1 MCCGYARTQGDQFNN
16 EDGSETNLIW
26 IGLFLNFELV
36 DVVQSMEW
44 QVQSFQP
51 FICPCAKVEFISTL
65 LKRVEN
71 RRREEQCGEGKR
83 KKANKASRT
92 WRWPSCPFLRAVPCR
107 IFTQLA
113 KGLGKASSHF
123 LLLFH
128 RCLLLSV
135 SVSFIFRHSPFASR
149 HQAIDSLSSHSVVS
163 FSLRLRAERV
173 SLYRGE

>member
-1 MCCGYARTQGDQFNN
+1 
-16 EDGSETNLIW
+16 
-26 IGLFLNFELV
+26 
-36 DVVQSMEW
+36 
-44 QVQSFQP
+44 
-51 FICPCAKVEFISTL
+51 
-65 LKRVEN
+65 
-71 RRREEQCGEGKR
+71 EEQCGEGKR
-83 KKANKASRT
+83 KKPNKASRT

-163 FSLRLRAERV
+163 FSLRLTGSLKCNASTCTGLWLVKQGGAKCHVYYRILLARRSMSYALCRV
-173 SLYRGE
+173 IISVFSALLAVQHSIR